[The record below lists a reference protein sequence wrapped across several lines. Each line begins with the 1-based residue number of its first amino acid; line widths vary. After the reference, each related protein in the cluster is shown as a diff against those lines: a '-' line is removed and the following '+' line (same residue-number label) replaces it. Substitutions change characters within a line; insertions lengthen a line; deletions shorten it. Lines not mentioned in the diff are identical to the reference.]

1 MSVGRINLALVILAV
16 AIVLLPAAE
25 GYAVPTGSSTTVIN
39 NDSQV
44 SAGYFTVSLFLKD
57 GEGNYNPISAT
68 VLNRGAIGYNENGG
82 NKTLVDGTYPI
93 SVSSLYMMITEYNV
107 PYSGTHTYSASSAVT
122 LTDDQ
127 TPISGIS
134 SSIVLKDGE
143 DQAVTD
149 LVADTYYKIELSM
162 IVSGSSQF
170 TGSTLSQQA
179 SIIVTINDS
188 MNSTITENSSVQLSE
203 IVVIT
208 PGFEPADIPDDR
220 SDDYGNH
227 DAISVVSDDGDH
239 NIADEDG
246 KVNVTFTVPSG
257 KEFVV
262 RLIPDGG
269 KARLLATV
277 QFGDNTP
284 MAVEFTI
291 NGNVSAYVCYDG
303 SSKATTRSGFNAIG
317 NSNWFNGSGLVTVT
331 VSTQGE
337 QHSTRPVQMDVI
349 FK

>member
-25 GYAVPTGSSTTVIN
+25 GYAAPTGSSTTVIN

-68 VLNRGAIGYNENGG
+68 VLNRGAVGYNEDGG

-107 PYSGTHTYSASSAVT
+107 PYSGTHTYSASSTVT
-122 LTDDQ
+122 LTDNQ

-149 LVADTYYKIELSM
+149 LVADTYYKVELSM

-170 TGSTLSQQA
+170 SGSTLSQQA

-208 PGFEPADIPDDR
+208 PGFEPADIPDER
-220 SDDYGNH
+220 SEDYGDH
-227 DAISVVSDDGDH
+227 DAISVVSDDGDP
-239 NIADEDG
+239 NIADENG
-246 KVNVTFTVPSG
+246 VVNVTFTVPSG

-262 RLIPDGG
+262 RLIPKGG
-269 KARLLATV
+269 KALLRATV

-284 MAVEFTI
+284 MVKDFTI
-291 NGNVSAYVCYDG
+291 SGNEDAFVCYDG
-303 SSKATTRSGFNAIG
+303 SGNATIMREFNNIR

-331 VSTQGE
+331 INNRGD
-337 QHSTRPVQMDVI
+337 HSDHRPVQMDVV

>member
-1 MSVGRINLALVILAV
+1 
-16 AIVLLPAAE
+16 
-25 GYAVPTGSSTTVIN
+25 
-39 NDSQV
+39 
-44 SAGYFTVSLFLKD
+44 
-57 GEGNYNPISAT
+57 
-68 VLNRGAIGYNENGG
+68 
-82 NKTLVDGTYPI
+82 
-93 SVSSLYMMITEYNV
+93 MMITEYNV

-122 LTDDQ
+122 LTDNQ

-149 LVADTYYKIELSM
+149 LVADTYYKVELSM

-170 TGSTLSQQA
+170 SGSTLSQQA

-188 MNSTITENSSVQLSE
+188 MNSTITENSSVQLSQ

-220 SDDYGNH
+220 SGDYGDH
-227 DAISVVSDDGDH
+227 DAISVVSDDGDY

-246 KVNVTFTVPSG
+246 RVNVTFTVPSG

-262 RLIPDGG
+262 RLIPQGG
-269 KARLLATV
+269 KAYLHATV

-284 MAVEFTI
+284 MAVDFTI
-291 NGNVSAYVCYDG
+291 NGNQDAFVCFDG
-303 SSKATTRSGFNAIG
+303 SNSATFRQEFNNIG

-331 VSTQGE
+331 VTTRGD
-337 QHSTRPVQMDVI
+337 HSDHRPVHMDVI